1 MAGDPLSA
9 VVLLGLGYENFSMSA
24 STLLRVK
31 SMLLNVSRKEAREM
45 VKRALRLSDA
55 GSVAQFMSDSLNQ
68 PDVAKLIRPSRASHR
83 SEALKLK
90 V

>member
-1 MAGDPLSA
+1 LSA
-9 VVLLGLGYENFSMSA
+9 AVLLGLGYENFSMSA

-45 VKRALRLSDA
+45 VKRALRLPDA
-55 GSVAQFMSDSLNQ
+55 VSVAESISSALKQ
-68 PDVAKLIRPSRASHR
+68 PEVAKLIRPSRASQ
-83 SEALKLK
+83 SSKALNLK